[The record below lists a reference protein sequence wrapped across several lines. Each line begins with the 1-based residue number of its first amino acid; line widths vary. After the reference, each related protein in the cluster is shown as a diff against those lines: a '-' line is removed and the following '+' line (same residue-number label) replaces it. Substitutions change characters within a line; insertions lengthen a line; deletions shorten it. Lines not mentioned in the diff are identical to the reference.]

1 MTVFTR
7 RAAAFGALAALSL
20 IAACANG
27 VGSGGAAMIDQRVS
41 QSLSYLDATYPATR
55 ELQNSAA
62 GMLVMPLVTEAGV
75 LTVGGSYGR
84 GSLLVNGV
92 PVDYYMAA
100 SGSFGPQLGAQQF
113 SHVLYFMTEEAL
125 QDFRTSAGWSAGG
138 EVQYTAVDVGE
149 TLAADTTTA
158 LSPVVAVVYGQQGLI
173 AGATLQGTKY
183 TRIIP

>member
-7 RAAAFGALAALSL
+7 RAAAFGAMAALSF
-20 IAACANG
+20 ATACANG
-27 VGSGGAAMIDQRVS
+27 VGSNGAAIIDQRVE
-41 QSLSYLDATYPATR
+41 QSLSYLDATFPATR
-55 ELQNSAA
+55 DLKKSAA

-75 LTVGGSYGR
+75 LTIGGSYGR
-84 GSLLVNGV
+84 GSLLVDGI
-92 PVDYYMAA
+92 PVDYYLAA
-100 SGSFGPQLGAQQF
+100 SGSVGPQLGAQQY

-125 QDFRTSAGWSAGG
+125 AEFRTSAGWSAGG
-138 EVQYTAVDVGE
+138 EVQYTAMVVGE